1 MPWPFHCTVVIFVT
15 AYHVTAETRVRT
27 SAHPTGPNRS
37 SFSLPVLT
45 VSDVYEP
52 TTNNTPVV
60 IVRIMYR
67 MDVIS
72 DFNMTLLCVVPDP

>member
-1 MPWPFHCTVVIFVT
+1 MPWPFYCTVVIFVT

-27 SAHPTGPNRS
+27 SAHQTRPNRS
-37 SFSLPVLT
+37 SFSLLVLT

-60 IVRIMYR
+60 IVRIM
-67 MDVIS
+67 DIIS